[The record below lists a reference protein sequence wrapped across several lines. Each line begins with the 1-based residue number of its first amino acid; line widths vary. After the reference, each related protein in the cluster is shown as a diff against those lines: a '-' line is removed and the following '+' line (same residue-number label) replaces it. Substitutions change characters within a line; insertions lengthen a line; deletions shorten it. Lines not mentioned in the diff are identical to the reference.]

1 MNIKPSRK
9 LPNLIILPNY
19 PIRMM
24 KQQPELDAKK
34 IGEFL
39 TNMKKQMGQVEGEC
53 QMMRTDAITSLFQSV
68 AQMFNQVFAKKDA
81 ADNQVKELQATLDK
95 IYQGHPDIKIA
106 MEKPKDTPK
115 KK

>member
-1 MNIKPSRK
+1 
-9 LPNLIILPNY
+9 
-19 PIRMM
+19 M

-39 TNMKKQMGQVEGEC
+39 TNMKKQIGQVEGEC

-81 ADNQVKELQATLDK
+81 ADNKIKELEATLEK
-95 IYQGHPDIKIA
+95 IYQGHPDIKISL
-106 MEKPKDTPK
+106 EKEKKDSKPKKP
-115 KK
+115 

>member
-1 MNIKPSRK
+1 
-9 LPNLIILPNY
+9 
-19 PIRMM
+19 MM

-53 QMMRTDAITSLFQSV
+53 HMMRSDAITSLFQSV

-81 ADNQVKELQATLDK
+81 ADNKIIELQATLYK
-95 IYQGHPDIKIA
+95 IYQGHPDIKIS
-106 MEKPKDTPK
+106 MSKKDDDKSK